1 MVVHITRGASKSQRL
16 TPQFRFGVRS
26 EHWLIM
32 AFWTHL
38 VVIVTLWAFQD
49 GVMSQNK
56 NETNFRQKRL
66 FSIFNIVTFKNDP
79 CTTTGAGNLRG
90 TCMDSTSCS
99 SKGGTASGNCAA
111 GFGVCCL
118 FIVNGACT
126 AEQTIFQNCTYIR
139 NDGYPAAD
147 TTASETCEYKFN
159 RISENLCQIR
169 LDFETLKTEFD
180 STGACGTAADAITVR
195 SPFSN
200 TDNGFPPTV
209 CGTLTGQHMYFE
221 TGNTDTTAGTLAIS
235 KGTGAGS
242 RSYEIKVTYL
252 TCDNTA
258 KAPEGCTQYFTGES
272 GSLQSYNFANGQ
284 LLTKQNYQ
292 NCFRQE
298 EGYCRLQIRESAVT
312 TPDPF
317 ALSNTATDAETDCQ
331 PVSTLSFPSG
341 VHSGYCGGALNTVDT
356 STDPVAQTSVPG
368 SPFQVGLRTLETTLA
383 GFTGFNLDFKQIPC
397 D

>member
-1 MVVHITRGASKSQRL
+1 
-16 TPQFRFGVRS
+16 
-26 EHWLIM
+26 
-32 AFWTHL
+32 
-38 VVIVTLWAFQD
+38 
-49 GVMSQNK
+49 
-56 NETNFRQKRL
+56 
-66 FSIFNIVTFKNDP
+66 
-79 CTTTGAGNLRG
+79 
-90 TCMDSTSCS
+90 MDSTSCS

-209 CGTLTGQHMYFE
+209 CGTLTGQH
-221 TGNTDTTAGTLAIS
+221 
-235 KGTGAGS
+235 
-242 RSYEIKVTYL
+242 R
-252 TCDNTA
+252 
-258 KAPEGCTQYFTGES
+258 
-272 GSLQSYNFANGQ
+272 
-284 LLTKQNYQ
+284 
-292 NCFRQE
+292 
-298 EGYCRLQIRESAVT
+298 YCRLQIRESAVT